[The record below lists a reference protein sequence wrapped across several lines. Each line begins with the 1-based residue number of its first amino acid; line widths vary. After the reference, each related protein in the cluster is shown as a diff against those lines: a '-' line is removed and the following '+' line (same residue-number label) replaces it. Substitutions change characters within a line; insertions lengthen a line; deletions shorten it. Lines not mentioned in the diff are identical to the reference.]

1 MQGNILTIFGGSGFI
16 ASEIVYKLSKS
27 FKEIRLL
34 TRNTQACNHLKVIK
48 NKFTLMSLCS
58 DFIVSNDVLFNNNLH
73 IFPLPPN
80 LEENIK
86 TYIRE
91 IKCIETQLKDILLAL
106 TLDDVLTINGKNVDD
121 DYESGENDWFFLLCY
136 FLKCRLF

>member
-1 MQGNILTIFGGSGFI
+1 MITHIAVFFIKHHTKTIKYKIDAFQHNIIHN
-16 ASEIVYKLSKS
+16 
-27 FKEIRLL
+27 
-34 TRNTQACNHLKVIK
+34 RNKMDPKVIK

-58 DFIVSNDVLFNNNLH
+58 DFIVSNDVLLNNNLH
-73 IFPLPPN
+73 IFRLPPN

-106 TLDDVLTINGKNVDD
+106 TLEDILTINGKNVDD
-121 DYESGENDWFFLLCY
+121 DYESGENDWCFLLC
-136 FLKCRLF
+136 